1 MRHDELRQT
10 ESLRDLIKQ
19 AKKLEMQRK
28 LVKQLL
34 QARKEYDE

>member
-1 MRHDELRQT
+1 MRQDEQRQSENLR
-10 ESLRDLIKQ
+10 ELIKQ